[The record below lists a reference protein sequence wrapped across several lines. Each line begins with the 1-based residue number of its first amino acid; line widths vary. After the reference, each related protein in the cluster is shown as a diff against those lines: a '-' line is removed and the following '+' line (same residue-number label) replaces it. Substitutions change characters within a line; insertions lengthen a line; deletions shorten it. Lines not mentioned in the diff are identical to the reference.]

1 MSFSLNITA
10 TPLLNQ
16 MNIQEQLRESFN
28 TPTKNCYWHYI
39 AKNTHRAA
47 LFESRK
53 IEEMILTL
61 GEASLTQ
68 SSSFGWTP
76 LHVAVIAGNVS
87 ATRFF
92 LDHGGAPNKKDI
104 EEKTPLDYCRMINHP
119 AIMELLLSKEL
130 SRETAATPPSTNGL
144 ASGVPLMAMRELFR
158 QWHVSL
164 STTPFI
170 YRANTH
176 DFGVQID
183 QLMFRTPDDDSPETQ
198 SSYLKEKVKNKY
210 LAQNIVEIAAKRG
223 FELIFSNY
231 SYFMRDMLIR
241 LPNGS
246 IVSPSTSENAFIACE
261 RAFSKNFI
269 ERTSS
274 IGRTQHCFFHG
285 MIGAGIQSLAS
296 STAEIRERFKHEQT
310 LRFYM
315 EGGNHYVS
323 SNGSGELR
331 LLMGED
337 HLTIALNQ
345 MRLDKTFDDPL
356 IDLQGKIKNIKNAL
370 NEERIREILP
380 EIYAQGLLK
389 PRKGA
394 EKGFITSREVEQ
406 LSLEEDTSLSS
417 GVSNYFEAAIRGGIY
432 RPLNLSTQDVF
443 NCKEIVA
450 KYLAQREITKEIMR
464 LSFSM
469 PENSVYFIPQA
480 GYHLDTFMRPG
491 PKGSF
496 FVQNYGFCIAIL
508 ESMQTL
514 AADLELSDLDK
525 DILERYLTTANQ
537 LHRDIGPVLEQ
548 VGSKLKS
555 AGFQVIPTPGVFFDI
570 SPRYPGEPTYNVNF
584 LNAISGWSA
593 RVNAFYYIATGASV
607 GNHLGTLLMKVF
619 HQFLETYQ
627 AGICVDFIGHPPD
640 NKTDFNE
647 AMEWWNRPESQA
659 GPHCF
664 SLEIKTT
671 SKRG

>member
-1 MSFSLNITA
+1 MSFSLNTQPI
-10 TPLLNQ
+10 PLLNQ
-16 MNIQEQLRESFN
+16 TNIQDQLIESFKA
-28 TPTKNCYWHYI
+28 PTISCYWHYI
-39 AKNTHRAA
+39 AKNTRNAA
-47 LFESRK
+47 VFKSHK
-53 IEEMILTL
+53 MGEMILRL
-61 GEASLTQ
+61 GEDSLTQ
-68 SSSFGWTP
+68 PSSFGWTP
-76 LHVAVIAGNVS
+76 LHVAVIAGNFS

-92 LDHGGAPNKKDI
+92 LNHGGGPTKKDL

-119 AIMELLLSKEL
+119 DILELLLSKEF
-130 SRETAATPPSTNGL
+130 SRETAAAPPSTNGL

-170 YRANTH
+170 YQANTH

-183 QLMFRTPDDDSPETQ
+183 QLMFRKPDDDSLEAQ
-198 SSYLKEKVKNKY
+198 LNYLEEKVRNKY
-210 LAQNIVEIAAKRG
+210 LTQNLVEIAATMG

-231 SYFMRDMLIR
+231 PYFVRDMLIR

-246 IVSPSTSENAFIACE
+246 ILSPSTSENALIACE

-296 STAEIRERFKHEQT
+296 STAEIRDRFKHEQT

-315 EGGNHYVS
+315 EGGNHYLS

-356 IDLQGKIKNIKNAL
+356 IDLQGKTKTIKDEL

-380 EIYAQGLLK
+380 EMYAQGLLK

-394 EKGFITSREVEQ
+394 EKGFITSLEVEQ
-406 LSLEEDTSLSS
+406 LCLEEGPALND
-417 GVSNYFEAAIRGGIY
+417 GASNYFEMAIRKGIY
-432 RPLNLSTQDVF
+432 HPLNLSTEDVL
-443 NCKEIVA
+443 NSKEIVA
-450 KYLAQREITKEIMR
+450 KYLAQKEITEEIIR
-464 LSFSM
+464 LSFSI

-496 FVQNYGFCIAIL
+496 FVQNYVFCIAIL

-525 DILERYLTTANQ
+525 DILERYLKTANQ

-548 VGSKLKS
+548 AGIQLKR

-570 SPRYPGEPTYNVNF
+570 SPRHPEEPTYNVNF

-593 RVNAFYYIATGASV
+593 KANAFYYIATGASV
-607 GNHLGTLLMKVF
+607 GNKLGILLMQAF

-627 AGICVDFIGHPPD
+627 AGIHVDFIGHPPD

-671 SKRG
+671 SKSG